1 MITEGLHEA
10 TVVFGVSKGLNA
22 AVSLAQG
29 TEVGPPGVT
38 FTIGEVLD
46 PINDLVE
53 RFSWVM
59 LASIAS
65 LGVQKILLLIVTGP
79 FFQALFILTLA
90 AGNILL
96 YLRFKNDR
104 RVRRVVFKS
113 AAVLVFLRFSIPLM
127 ALLNAHVY
135 ENYVKKEYNISALQT
150 QITQSTGQINA
161 TTAQTLQRDTSFFEG
176 LSNIFNYDFYKQKLA
191 QYKKSAAQVSDHVL
205 HLLIAFVFK
214 AIFFPLL
221 FLMLLYGLIK
231 SVFAIGVNANLT
243 KSDGLV
249 A

>member
-1 MITEGLHEA
+1 MNAFFARNAGRMFVTFISALLFVAALDASIDSRGEKMITEGLHEA

-96 YLRFKNDR
+96 YFRFKNDR

-127 ALLNAHVY
+127 ALLNA
-135 ENYVKKEYNISALQT
+135 
-150 QITQSTGQINA
+150 
-161 TTAQTLQRDTSFFEG
+161 
-176 LSNIFNYDFYKQKLA
+176 
-191 QYKKSAAQVSDHVL
+191 
-205 HLLIAFVFK
+205 
-214 AIFFPLL
+214 
-221 FLMLLYGLIK
+221 
-231 SVFAIGVNANLT
+231 
-243 KSDGLV
+243 
-249 A
+249 